1 MTTEH
6 DATSKKLNDVW
17 SKGFAEDEYG
27 FTQNGGFA
35 AALIIKGD
43 LYGIIEE
50 TVQGFVDYEVF
61 ATETAA
67 RDRWQER
74 VEIWHGEFY
83 PEAAVLDSTLELE

>member
-1 MTTEH
+1 MTIKH
-6 DATSKKLNDVW
+6 DATSEKLNDVW
-17 SKGFAEDEYG
+17 SKGLAEDEYG

-35 AALIIKGD
+35 AALIITDG

-67 RDRWQER
+67 RDRWEDR
-74 VEIWHGEFY
+74 VSIWHGEFY
-83 PEAAVLDSTLELE
+83 PEAAAIDSASED